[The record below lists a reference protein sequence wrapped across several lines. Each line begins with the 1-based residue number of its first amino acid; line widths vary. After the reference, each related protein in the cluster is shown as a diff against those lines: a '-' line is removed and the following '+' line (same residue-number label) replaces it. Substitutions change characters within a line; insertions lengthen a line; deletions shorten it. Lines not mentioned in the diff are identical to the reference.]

1 MNTQQ
6 LDGLRFDELREVNY
20 TRCLRWHPDG
30 LASWSQSDWAVA
42 IAGEAGEMCNVVKK
56 LNRLRDG
63 LVGNHGDDVSHAQ
76 LITKLGKELADVVI
90 YCDLLARREG
100 LNLGELV
107 RSKFNE
113 VSERNNFPE
122 RL

>member
-1 MNTQQ
+1 MTAHNP
-6 LDGLRFDELREVNY
+6 LNFDTFRSVNLA
-20 TRCLRWHPDG
+20 RCLRWHPDG
-30 LASWSQSDWAVA
+30 IASWSKSDWAVA

-63 LVGNHGDDVSHAQ
+63 LAGNHGEDVSHAK
-76 LITKLGKELADVVI
+76 LIAKLGQELADVVI
-90 YCDLLARREG
+90 YCDLLAQREG

>member
-1 MNTQQ
+1 MADILN
-6 LDGLRFDELREVNY
+6 FDDFRRANGA
-20 TRCLRWHPDG
+20 RCLRWHPDG
-30 LASWSQSDWAVA
+30 ITSWSQSDWAVA

-63 LVGNHGDDVSHAQ
+63 LVGNHGEDVSHAQ
-76 LITKLGKELADVVI
+76 LIAKLGKELADVVI
-90 YCDLLARREG
+90 YCDLLAQREG

-107 RSKFNE
+107 RLKFNE